1 VKKVIFTTLLISSI
15 CLAQDPKAV
24 PLNKGE
30 VAPFEGVLLNKD
42 AAVSLK
48 VEIDSLK
55 DECNLKLNRQKDL
68 NIANCD
74 YEKTVLINSC
84 EREKTD
90 LSTRIGSLN
99 QEIDLYK
106 NKVLEEQKKSDTNF
120 WTGTFIGA
128 AGGVLVTSIV
138 GLGIYIFR

>member
-1 VKKVIFTTLLISSI
+1 MKKVIFATFLISNI
-15 CLAQDPKAV
+15 CFADDPKAI
-24 PLNKGE
+24 PINKGE
-30 VAPFEGVLLNKD
+30 IAPFDGVLLNKD

-68 NIANCD
+68 NVANCD
-74 YEKTVLINSC
+74 YEKNVLINGC
-84 EREKTD
+84 EREKAD
-90 LSTRIGSLN
+90 LSTKINSLN
-99 QEIDLYK
+99 KEIDLYK
-106 NKVLEEQKKSDTNF
+106 NKVQEEQKKSDTNF